1 MGRLALVDCNNF
13 FCSCERVF
21 DPTLVG
27 VPVVVLSNN
36 DGCIISRSEEAK
48 ALGIPM
54 GAPLHEQQEVI
65 RRHGVRVFS
74 SNYTL
79 YGDMSARVMSI
90 LRDEVGRME
99 VYSIDEAFLELEEG
113 FRVEEARRLRAKVLQ
128 WTGIPVC
135 IGMGETKMLAKL
147 ANRQAKKNR
156 EKTGGVFEIR
166 EGAEADRLM
175 AEVPCDALWG
185 VGKNLARR
193 LTGLGITTVL
203 DFKRAEPAQIRK
215 SLGVVG
221 ERMWREL
228 HGTKCLE
235 LEEMPPARK
244 GVMASRSFGGPV
256 ETLEELGEALAN
268 HVARA
273 SEKVRRFGLWATRV
287 DVFLQTNRF
296 RAGEA
301 QYCPGAGTDLDEPA
315 HGTAELMGLASRLLR
330 GIYRPGYRY
339 KKVGV
344 MLGGLVGSG
353 AYQPSLGWGKLRE
366 EPPLDID
373 QIVDRINRRL
383 GDRKNPVITR
393 GSMGVSKMKTGG
405 TREGRKVRLRQWR
418 MKSGRKSKSYTTN
431 WRELIEAR

>member
-1 MGRLALVDCNNF
+1 
-13 FCSCERVF
+13 
-21 DPTLVG
+21 
-27 VPVVVLSNN
+27 
-36 DGCIISRSEEAK
+36 
-48 ALGIPM
+48 
-54 GAPLHEQQEVI
+54 
-65 RRHGVRVFS
+65 
-74 SNYTL
+74 
-79 YGDMSARVMSI
+79 
-90 LRDEVGRME
+90 
-99 VYSIDEAFLELEEG
+99 
-113 FRVEEARRLRAKVLQ
+113 
-128 WTGIPVC
+128 
-135 IGMGETKMLAKL
+135 
-147 ANRQAKKNR
+147 
-156 EKTGGVFEIR
+156 
-166 EGAEADRLM
+166 
-175 AEVPCDALWG
+175 
-185 VGKNLARR
+185 
-193 LTGLGITTVL
+193 
-203 DFKRAEPAQIRK
+203 
-215 SLGVVG
+215 
-221 ERMWREL
+221 
-228 HGTKCLE
+228 
-235 LEEMPPARK
+235 MPPARK

-393 GSMGVSKMKTGG
+393 GSMGVSKRRRDGG
-405 TREGRKVRLRQWR
+405 EVKVKMWR
-418 MKSGRKSKSYTTN
+418 MKSGSRSRSYTTN
-431 WRELIEAR
+431 WKELIEAR

>member
-296 RAGEA
+296 RVGEA

-393 GSMGVSKMKTGG
+393 GSMGVSKRRRDGG
-405 TREGRKVRLRQWR
+405 EVKVKMWR
-418 MKSGRKSKSYTTN
+418 MKSGSRSRSYTTN
-431 WRELIEAR
+431 WKELIEAR